1 MATQTWKNGF
11 IQHEMVV
18 HGPIQGYQQL
28 HHKYADQLV
37 SLTRLYK
44 AFCSCGSLS
53 RNNRNLNI
61 FTFFSRNRI
70 TIFFS

>member
-18 HGPIQGYQQL
+18 HGQIQGYQQL

-37 SLTRLYK
+37 K
-44 AFCSCGSLS
+44 LS
-53 RNNRNLNI
+53 IQGIL
-61 FTFFSRNRI
+61 
-70 TIFFS
+70 